1 MTEFTGINLAELP
14 FPGAVESLDF
24 ETIFS
29 AMLADLQARDANFS
43 ALVESDPA
51 YKILEVAAYRELLVR
66 QRVNDGIKAVMLAYS
81 TGSNLDQ
88 LGALFGVV
96 RQTVTP
102 EDNSTIPPTPAVME
116 SDDRFRSRV
125 QISLEGFSTAGP
137 VGAYV
142 FHTLDASPN
151 VKDVS
156 VVSPAPG
163 VVDVYILSTDGDGTA
178 SDDLLNTV
186 DARLNADEIR
196 PLTDQVTIKRP
207 TITSFNITATLHF
220 SDGPD
225 SQIVKDLATAAINQF
240 IEDHKQI
247 GGVIAISG
255 IMAGLHQAGVDRVEL
270 VEPTGDIVLSNT
282 ESAHCAAITIT

>member
-66 QRVNDGIKAVMLAYS
+66 QRVNDGIKSVMLAYS

-88 LGALFGVV
+88 LGALFGVA
-96 RQTVTP
+96 RQTVTQA
-102 EDNSTIPPTPAVME
+102 DDTTIPPTPAVME
-116 SDDRFRSRV
+116 ADERFRSRL

-142 FHTLDASPN
+142 FHALDASPD

-156 VVSPAPG
+156 VVSPSPG
-163 VVDVYILSTDGDGTA
+163 EVDVYILSTDSDGVA
-178 SDDLLNTV
+178 SDELLNTV

-207 TITSFNITATLHF
+207 IVSNFTVQATLYF

-225 SQIVKDLATAAINQF
+225 SQIVRGLAEDAINQF

-247 GGVIAISG
+247 GGVIALSG
-255 IMAGLHQAGVDRVEL
+255 IMAALHQAGVDRVEL
-270 VEPTGDIVLSNT
+270 VAPTADIVLSNT